1 MSEGQLYLVG
11 GLVRDV
17 LLGETSNLQDIDLVV
32 EGVASITV
40 ARQLQKQLGG
50 KLECHQAFGT
60 CTLDIGESVIDIVT
74 ARREHYDPPG
84 TLPKVSFSTIKDDL
98 ARRDFSMN
106 ALAVR
111 LYPAALELLDFHE
124 GVKDLQTKHLRVLHQ
139 DSFNDDPTRIVR
151 GARLAGRLGFRWEE
165 KTRIQLDEALRS
177 PSLANVSKDRLKQEL
192 GLTLA
197 EKKVTPALGVLQDCG
212 ALAALFGLTLNVPM
226 TTRLDALRQ
235 TLDVPAESYLL
246 ALLLMKSK
254 ADLTPWLETFNYSPR
269 YLESVDRLLEIKNTQ
284 EVWGQQFAKLTAAET
299 CAVRSLSSDLDQRI
313 QALTLQFTQRR
324 LSGKDVLDL
333 GLKSGP
339 DVGAVLARVAKARDS
354 GQVETFEDELGLAR
368 RLVRVMTEKR

>member
-17 LLGETSNLQDIDLVV
+17 LLGITSNLQDIDLVV

-50 KLECHQAFGT
+50 KLECHPTFGT

-192 GLTLA
+192 GLTLT

-313 QALTLQFTQRR
+313 QDLTLQFTQRR

-354 GQVETFEDELGLAR
+354 GQVQTFEDELGLAR
-368 RLVRVMTEKR
+368 KLVRVMTEKR